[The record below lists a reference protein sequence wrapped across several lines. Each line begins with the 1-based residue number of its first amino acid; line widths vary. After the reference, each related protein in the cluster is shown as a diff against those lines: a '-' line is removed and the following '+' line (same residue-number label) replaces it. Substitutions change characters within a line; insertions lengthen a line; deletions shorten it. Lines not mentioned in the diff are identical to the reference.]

1 MSENKNIAK
10 QTKFVFEGNISVKAA
25 IEANR
30 REIYEIFV
38 DSSKKDRDTNY
49 ILKIAQDKNIRI
61 TKTTKSEIDKL
72 CVGKTH
78 GGLIAIVGERK
89 YQDLNCNFDCYALI
103 EGVEDPFNFAHILRS
118 IYALGVKGVIVGERN
133 WNVAS
138 ELLAKTSA
146 GASEHIEMYQSDDFV
161 KTLQHLK
168 NEQYQI
174 IAANR
179 KDAVPIHEYNFPKK
193 VVLCVGGEMRGLSKN
208 VLSLCDAFVFIPYG
222 SEFRNALTAVSA
234 TSILVY
240 EYHKQTM
247 KK

>member
-1 MSENKNIAK
+1 MSENKNIEK

-30 REIYEIFV
+30 RKIFEIYV
-38 DSSKKDRDTNY
+38 DGHKNDRDTNY
-49 ILKIAQDKNIRI
+49 ILKLAKEKNIPI
-61 TKTTKSEIDKL
+61 IKTTKSEIDKL

-78 GGLIAIVGERK
+78 GGLIAIVGERN
-89 YQDLNCNFDCYALI
+89 YQTLNYCFDCYALV
-103 EGVEDPFNFAHILRS
+103 EGIEDPFNFAHILRS

-146 GASEHIEMYQSDDFV
+146 GASEHIEMYQSNDFE
-161 KTLQHLK
+161 KTLQLLK
-168 NEQYQI
+168 KQQYQI

-179 KDAVPIHEYNFPKK
+179 KDAVPIHEYAFPKK

-208 VLSLCDAFVFIPYG
+208 VQSLCDTFVFIPYG
-222 SEFRNALTAVSA
+222 SAFRNALTAVAA

-240 EYHKQTM
+240 EYQKQIV